1 MASIIENMIT
11 KVTGI
16 PLRPKHESSGASQI
30 EAIERRIFPASGV
43 KTRVHDVIGNAELVT
58 IGGNY
63 SGNEND
69 KDPNNLNRLYI
80 ELYRST
86 ETKKELSDKL
96 DSIRNYDYVETIL
109 RDLSGEVLTRS
120 YDPTHS
126 EFFIFNTDL
135 EEYSEL
141 NEKVNSDLKNLKIY
155 DILADILEDFLLKGQ
170 YILKMD
176 YSNDELDDG
185 LDQDTTLPAYTK
197 SKMVRI
203 FDAEHRIL
211 RDPAN
216 YLVLNLFSSHKKLKI
231 KSESGSFYY
240 LKLPRGVIPES
251 IIAKINNLKIL
262 EALQPLIE
270 LQAIDEKMY
279 FHVQFPPGK
288 DATEAYKECR
298 TYEKLLKSM
307 LSLGKADNADQ
318 VIEKISTI
326 KVIPLFGNQQE
337 MRAVSVN
344 KINRIDLEQI
354 KDLRNAISNAIKIKI
369 DGDNSTNSEY
379 YKLVKTIRNC
389 LRISVQEFLIH
400 YIHQKYSIKIKPDD
414 FELKVPEV
422 QGAEDLDMIDY
433 LNMNQST
440 YKDTLEL
447 LKTTVDQ
454 VRALMGNPLIDE
466 DELLNNLSDKLQ
478 KMTGVKVFRNS
489 ADLKEFIENPDNK
502 DVVAAF
508 NSGNNEEES

>member
-1 MASIIENMIT
+1 M
-11 KVTGI
+11 
-16 PLRPKHESSGASQI
+16 
-30 EAIERRIFPASGV
+30 
-43 KTRVHDVIGNAELVT
+43 
-58 IGGNY
+58 
-63 SGNEND
+63 
-69 KDPNNLNRLYI
+69 
-80 ELYRST
+80 
-86 ETKKELSDKL
+86 
-96 DSIRNYDYVETIL
+96 
-109 RDLSGEVLTRS
+109 
-120 YDPTHS
+120 
-126 EFFIFNTDL
+126 
-135 EEYSEL
+135 
-141 NEKVNSDLKNLKIY
+141 
-155 DILADILEDFLLKGQ
+155 
-170 YILKMD
+170 
-176 YSNDELDDG
+176 
-185 LDQDTTLPAYTK
+185 
-197 SKMVRI
+197 
-203 FDAEHRIL
+203 
-211 RDPAN
+211 
-216 YLVLNLFSSHKKLKI
+216 
-231 KSESGSFYY
+231 
-240 LKLPRGVIPES
+240 
-251 IIAKINNLKIL
+251 
-262 EALQPLIE
+262 IE